1 VSGQPGW
8 EAQRLRFLVIT
19 AGLICLIPATRAQ
32 TADEIVAKSLAARG
46 GVEKLKAVR
55 GLRFTGSVSFGPGA
69 EGPFVLELE
78 RPLKMHMEFTIQ
90 GQTLVRVYNGKGKGW
105 VIYPFGENK
114 DVQDMAAEDLRNISD
129 ESDFDGPLVDYAAK
143 GNRIELQGKEDV
155 DGSSAYRLK
164 LTRQN
169 GDVRSYLIDTATF
182 LPVKWEDVRTADGK
196 EYVVE
201 NHLRDYRDVSGL
213 KFPFEMEAESAE
225 SERSQRISLT
235 KVEIN
240 PRLDE
245 SRFSKPPSPGQ
256 SQDAKPKQ
264 P

>member
-1 VSGQPGW
+1 MK
-8 EAQRLRFLVIT
+8 FLAAIVGI
-19 AGLICLIPATRAQ
+19 ICLFPIATPSQ
-32 TADEIVAKSLAARG
+32 TAEEIVAKSLAARG

-55 GLRFTGSVSFGPGA
+55 ALRFTGTVSFGPGA

-90 GQTLVRVYNGKGKGW
+90 EQTLVRVYNGKGKGW

-129 ESDFDGPLVDYAAK
+129 ESDFDGPLVDYIAK
-143 GNRIELQGKEDV
+143 GNKVELAGKEEV
-155 DGSSAYRLK
+155 DGSPAYRLK
-164 LTRQN
+164 LTRKN
-169 GDVRSYLIDTATF
+169 GDVRSYFIDAATF

-213 KFPFEMEAESAE
+213 KFPFEMRAESPD
-225 SERSQRISLT
+225 SDRSQKILLT

-240 PRLDE
+240 PRVDE
-245 SRFSKPPSPGQ
+245 SRFAKPPSPEGQ
-256 SQDAKPKQ
+256 EATPKPQ
-264 P
+264 AE